1 MATRKVSDAIS
12 MGPSEAPTEAE
23 ARKRIKHGGA
33 CQAAQGIF
41 TEYCHNSTVH
51 GMKYLG
57 ERRRTP
63 IERVFWIITFALS
76 LYFCGRLIW
85 NIYVKWDTSPV
96 IVSFAEKSTPVWQ
109 VRQKIN
115 TISGKNIFI
124 HMCLYLFI
132 FLLVDSISSGDNL
145 PRD

>member
-1 MATRKVSDAIS
+1 MATRKISDAVS
-12 MGPSEAPTEAE
+12 MGPSEAPTEVE

-33 CQAAQGIF
+33 CQAAKGIF
-41 TEYCHNSTVH
+41 TEYCHNSSVH

-63 IERVFWIITFALS
+63 IERLFWITMFILS

-109 VRQKIN
+109 VRKR
-115 TISGKNIFI
+115 GKFFQ
-124 HMCLYLFI
+124 MYYVYLFMCVLYI
-132 FLLVDSISSGDNL
+132 DSVSSSDNL